1 MDPDVHAAC
10 QRVLLALQIYVQ
22 LSVGKDELETLS
34 CVAQLEL
41 IAIELEGL
49 TEGEWEDGT

>member
-22 LSVGKDELETLS
+22 LSVGKDELEIQC
-34 CVAQLEL
+34 CVAQL

-49 TEGEWEDGT
+49 GWVVEERI

>member
-1 MDPDVHAAC
+1 MHAAC
-10 QRVLLALQIYVQ
+10 QRVLEALQIYVQ
-22 LSVGKDELETLS
+22 LSVGKDELAILS

-49 TEGEWEDGT
+49 TEGEWEDGS